1 MGSRLK
7 KVRPLILSLAI
18 LFFLL
23 CCLGTVYALVQTKAL
38 ARLYDNL
45 VLDNRNHYL
54 PCNKLPSRL
63 EVENVVQEQQETIRE
78 ILAVNPGLVGFEV
91 QEACPGRADIVI
103 WYASHADR
111 LAIEKTIGSNAFFGI
126 PYRLENR

>member
-1 MGSRLK
+1 
-7 KVRPLILSLAI
+7 
-18 LFFLL
+18 
-23 CCLGTVYALVQTKAL
+23 VQTKAL